1 MYLKRQFDATGLVL
15 REPEMLKNVTE
26 KVDVMFVKKFH
37 HLKNIMVL
45 EYVVS

>member
-1 MYLKRQFDATGLVL
+1 MYLKRQFDATGLL
-15 REPEMLKNVTE
+15 IREPEMLKNVTE
-26 KVDVMFVKKFH
+26 KVDAMFAKKFY